1 MSIYSGTPTRVRRR
15 EHTVPIAVGVAILV
29 IWELACRAQ
38 LIDPFF
44 LPAPSDVV
52 ARLIADLQEGHLLG
66 YLSRTLREA
75 VIGTALASAIALPLG
90 YLVAKS
96 RMAARIIEPYAAA
109 SQAIPAIALAPLLLI
124 WLPGD
129 FLPIIVLCAIMVFF
143 PVMLG
148 TTLGLR
154 QIPTS
159 IHDAARLDG
168 AHAWSLLRYIEF
180 PLALPALLTGLRN
193 GFTLSIT
200 GAIVGEWTMGG
211 RGMGM
216 VLPGLVR
223 AADTEG
229 LFSAIVLL
237 AGSAILIYALMTMV
251 EQQVEVRR

>member
-1 MSIYSGTPTRVRRR
+1 MSIYTGTRTRVRRR
-15 EHTVPIAVGVAILV
+15 EYSVPLLVGLAVIVV
-29 IWELACRAQ
+29 WESACRAGA
-38 LIDPFF
+38 IDPFF
-44 LPAPSDVV
+44 LPAPSHVV
-52 ARLIADLQEGHLLG
+52 ARLAAELRAGHLLG
-66 YLSRTLREA
+66 YLARTLYA
-75 VIGTALASAIALPLG
+75 ALLGTALASAIALPLG
-90 YLVAKS
+90 YMVAKS
-96 RMAARIIEPYAAA
+96 RLAARVIEPYAAA

-129 FLPIIVLCAIMVFF
+129 FIPIIVLCAIMVFF

-154 QIPTS
+154 QIGS
-159 IHDAARLDG
+159 EIHDAARLDG
-168 AHAWSLLRYIEF
+168 AHGWSLLAHIEF

-229 LFSAIVLL
+229 LFAAIALLAASAI
-237 AGSAILIYALMTMV
+237 SIYGLMTAV
-251 EQQVEVRR
+251 ERYVEVRR